1 MAAKGPVANAAL
13 VVLALI
19 GGLAI
24 AVYWHWS
31 SRSYA
36 PIAAVLAPGGV
47 TYTAF
52 SDETRGRDAC
62 AAANARFVQ
71 PLMQQCPA
79 CTVLFERCEDK
90 AHALE
95 LRLAAGRSHL
105 VSMPGLHIGVAGP
118 QEVAKTSC
126 ELIAAD
132 LGKHGVSQGRCI
144 APRVSSTASN

>member
-95 LRLAAGRSHL
+95 LRGTPEHFHSATLRNLRAL
-105 VSMPGLHIGVAGP
+105 PVARP
-118 QEVAKTSC
+118 A
-126 ELIAAD
+126 
-132 LGKHGVSQGRCI
+132 RP
-144 APRVSSTASN
+144 PRP